1 MKYYSESMYTDF
13 DTVSLHRVPAYTVLP
28 HALPPR
34 QQVPYGIAQQL
45 DVTNHPCCYWA
56 MTQGGDR

>member
-1 MKYYSESMYTDF
+1 MKYYSEQMYSDF
-13 DTVSLHRVPAYTVLP
+13 DTVSLH

-34 QQVPYGIAQQL
+34 QQVPQGIAPQL